1 MERQRRQ
8 KEAEQKTIEEQAAKR
23 IEMLVKKRVEEEL
36 EKRRDEIEQE
46 VNRRVD
52 TAKAEMERE
61 MMLELEKR
69 REQIR
74 EDERRREVG
83 ARIQISLDDCCYHN
97 TKIYHTHKIQQL
109 PSIFNKTESESEYR
123 YRNTHTYKPTA
134 VANSRLDQIL
144 YTKLCSDVTYIRSL
158 QHHLMAHCEYVSVS
172 VCVCAHECVKS
183 LLIYFIQM
191 NCLRSLVLPD

>member
-1 MERQRRQ
+1 MAEMERQRRQ

-97 TKIYHTHKIQQL
+97 TKKQRIYHTHKIQQL
-109 PSIFNKTESESEYR
+109 PSISNNNESDSVSDT
-123 YRNTHTYKPTA
+123 YRNTHTYYYYKPTA
-134 VANSRLDQIL
+134 VANSRLDQIF
-144 YTKLCSDVTYIRSL
+144 YTKLCSDVSNIFQTLHYP
-158 QHHLMAHCEYVSVS
+158 C
-172 VCVCAHECVKS
+172 VCVCV
-183 LLIYFIQM
+183 
-191 NCLRSLVLPD
+191 CLNVCAPRHY

>member
-36 EKRRDEIEQE
+36 EKRREEIEQE

-52 TAKAEMERE
+52 TAKAEMERD

-74 EDERRREVG
+74 EEERRREVG

-97 TKIYHTHKIQQL
+97 IKTITRTINLRSLQLILKHTHVQYQQQL
-109 PSIFNKTESESEYR
+109 QTVVLKKSY
-123 YRNTHTYKPTA
+123 
-134 VANSRLDQIL
+134 L
-144 YTKLCSDVTYIRSL
+144 KLCSDVSNCPTSP
-158 QHHLMAHCEYVSVS
+158 
-172 VCVCAHECVKS
+172 VK
-183 LLIYFIQM
+183 
-191 NCLRSLVLPD
+191 

>member
-52 TAKAEMERE
+52 TAKAEMERD

-74 EDERRREVG
+74 EEERRREVG
-83 ARIQISLDDCCYHN
+83 ARIQISLDDCCYHKYPN
-97 TKIYHTHKIQQL
+97 YQL
-109 PSIFNKTESESEYR
+109 PHAQYTAFDYNYR
-123 YRNTHTYKPTA
+123 KTHTCTKPIA
-134 VANSRLDQIL
+134 VANSRLEKTLLRICVA
-144 YTKLCSDVTYIRSL
+144 TFPVTNCNYQVLKAQFAS
-158 QHHLMAHCEYVSVS
+158 S
-172 VCVCAHECVKS
+172 VCVYVCVLACVYQK
-183 LLIYFIQM
+183 LTNTHL
-191 NCLRSLVLPD
+191 

>member
-46 VNRRVD
+46 VNRRVE

-74 EDERRREVG
+74 EEERRREVG
-83 ARIQISLDDCCYHN
+83 ARIHISLDDCCYHKYPN
-97 TKIYHTHKIQQL
+97 YQLSTHAQYTA
-109 PSIFNKTESESEYR
+109 FDYNYR
-123 YRNTHTYKPTA
+123 KTHTCTIPIA
-134 VANSRLDQIL
+134 VANSRLEQ
-144 YTKLCSDVTYIRSL
+144 T
-158 QHHLMAHCEYVSVS
+158 HLRNCVATFSVATCNEQMLKAQFVPEC
-172 VCVCAHECVKS
+172 VCVCVYKFS
-183 LLIYFIQM
+183 
-191 NCLRSLVLPD
+191 

>member
-1 MERQRRQ
+1 MQQNLLQVERLAEMERQRRQ

-36 EKRRDEIEQE
+36 EKRRDEIEKE

-97 TKIYHTHKIQQL
+97 TKKQRISHTHNIQQL
-109 PSIFNKTESESEYR
+109 PSISNNNESESVSDT
-123 YRNTHTYKPTA
+123 YRNTHTNYYYKPTA
-134 VANSRLDQIL
+134 VANSRLDNIL
-144 YTKLCSDVTYIRSL
+144 CTKLCSDVSNIFQTLY
-158 QHHLMAHCEYVSVS
+158 YDYVS
-172 VCVCAHECVKS
+172 VCVCVCVGMCV
-183 LLIYFIQM
+183 FE
-191 NCLRSLVLPD
+191 

>member
-1 MERQRRQ
+1 MQQNLLQVERLAEMERQRRQ

-36 EKRRDEIEQE
+36 EKRRDEIEKE

-97 TKIYHTHKIQQL
+97 TKKQRIYHTHKIQQL
-109 PSIFNKTESESEYR
+109 PSISNNNESETESVSDT
-123 YRNTHTYKPTA
+123 YRNTHTYYYYKPTA

-144 YTKLCSDVTYIRSL
+144 YTKLCSDVSNIFFKFDY
-158 QHHLMAHCEYVSVS
+158 AYVS
-172 VCVCAHECVKS
+172 VCV
-183 LLIYFIQM
+183 
-191 NCLRSLVLPD
+191 

>member
-83 ARIQISLDDCCYHN
+83 ARIQISLDDCCYRKYPN
-97 TKIYHTHKIQQL
+97 YHTHSIYSLRQL
-109 PSIFNKTESESEYR
+109 PKHTHVQKQEQLQTVVLKTLL
-123 YRNTHTYKPTA
+123 RNYVATFPVTNCNYLVLTA
-134 VANSRLDQIL
+134 QFAIVYA
-144 YTKLCSDVTYIRSL
+144 C
-158 QHHLMAHCEYVSVS
+158 
-172 VCVCAHECVKS
+172 VCVLACVRNS
-183 LLIYFIQM
+183 
-191 NCLRSLVLPD
+191 